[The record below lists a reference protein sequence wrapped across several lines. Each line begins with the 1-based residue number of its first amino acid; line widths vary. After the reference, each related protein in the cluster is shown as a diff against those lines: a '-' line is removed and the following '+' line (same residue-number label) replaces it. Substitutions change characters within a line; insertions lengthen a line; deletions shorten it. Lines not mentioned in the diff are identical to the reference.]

1 VNYQRLIFNVAR
13 LPYFGRLS
21 LEITPQAKRFWQLIH
36 RFNHTHMKN
45 YNTVPASA
53 NLNEI
58 AAIIEVSS
66 NEKLAEVSCI
76 DKTIQEA
83 FEEKECWIDQ
93 HIQEVLDEAAKALSE
108 EEALY
113 AEEEEFWRELM
124 EEQYG
129 STYPKKEMVYNND
142 FPF

>member
-21 LEITPQAKRFWQLIH
+21 LKNTPQAKRFWQLIH
-36 RFNHTHMKN
+36 RFNHTLMKN
-45 YNTVPASA
+45 YNTVPASTD
-53 NLNEI
+53 L
-58 AAIIEVSS
+58 
-66 NEKLAEVSCI
+66 I

-83 FEEKECWIDQ
+83 FVEEQEECWIDQ
-93 HIQEVLDEAAKALSE
+93 HIQKALDEAAEALSEE

-113 AEEEEFWRELM
+113 AEEEEYWRELM

-129 STYPKKEMVYNND
+129 TTFPKKEMVYNND